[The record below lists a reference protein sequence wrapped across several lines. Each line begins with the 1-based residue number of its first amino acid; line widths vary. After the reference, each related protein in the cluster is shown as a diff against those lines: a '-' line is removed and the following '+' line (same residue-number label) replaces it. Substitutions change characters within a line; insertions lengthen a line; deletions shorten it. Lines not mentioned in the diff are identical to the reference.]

1 MSEQQQNQSIADDY
15 SNLVGKIL
23 EANNLEK
30 AGETDKAIAIYQ
42 EVLELDGNGTYGAV
56 AQKALANLTQS
67 KTEATT
73 EEAVQSET
81 SKDDFFWN
89 KISLR
94 WKVTLFALTIS
105 TVPVIGIGAIAYYLG
120 WQSLNQQ
127 ITQTEQASAIAIADK
142 LNRFMKERHTDIQ
155 IIAKQGYL
163 INPIIRNSTSQ
174 AEKESI
180 VNNYLASYPTYDSI
194 ASFDLNG
201 DVLVQSKG
209 PKIGN
214 SKERKYFQEVIKTK
228 KIYISQ
234 PEISDSSEE
243 MVIHIASPIIDKES
257 KQMIGVVRSRMPI
270 QNVEEV
276 IKNFGANQEEYHLV
290 DANGN
295 FFIASEKE
303 QVGRKLVEDFP
314 GIDTLVNSKQT
325 GTIFTTDQVDNA
337 KQLVSYT
344 PFPSLEGLPDL
355 NWSSVV
361 GIDEAVAFAPQKQLL
376 LALTIGTGMTVLLVA
391 AISTWLAYQGTLPIL
406 KFTTAVQKLGEGKLD
421 TRLETQGTDE
431 LAELGSNINTM
442 AQQLESFLN
451 KQEIEAKKQKQEKE
465 RLQQEVIN
473 LLLDIEGAQKGDL
486 TIEAKLT
493 EGAVGSIADAFNAT
507 IRKLR
512 GLVLQVQS
520 VSNEVNELSQAGE
533 TSVNQL
539 SWAAVNQA
547 EEINQ
552 ALENIANIN
561 NSIQDVA
568 SSAQEAAKVARMALN
583 KAHKGDTTMDKT
595 VESIE
600 KIRNTVANTAK
611 KVKQLAESSQEISQI
626 VEIISGIS
634 EKTNLLAFN
643 ASIEA
648 ARAGEHGEGFRIVA
662 DEVRRL
668 ADRVTEATK
677 DIQQLVG
684 NIQQETAEVLQAMEV
699 GTTEVVTGTELVRKT
714 KQTLQVLA
722 STSEQIDQYLQ
733 SISTNTQAQTSTS
746 QLINE
751 KMAGVATIAKSTSLE
766 AQEVVESLRNLVKE
780 AETLQSSVAQFR
792 LQS

>member
-1 MSEQQQNQSIADDY
+1 MSEQQKNQSSVDNS
-15 SNLVGKIL
+15 SNLVDKIL

-30 AGETDKAIAIYQ
+30 AGEIDKAIAIYQ
-42 EVLELDGNGTYGAV
+42 EVLELDANGTYGAV

-67 KTEATT
+67 KTTTIT
-73 EEAVQSET
+73 EEAVQSES
-81 SKDDFFWN
+81 SKNDYFWN

-127 ITQTEQASAIAIADK
+127 ITQTEQTSAIAIADK
-142 LNRFMKERHTDIQ
+142 LNRFMKERYGDIQ

-163 INPIIRNSTSQ
+163 SNSIIRNTTTQ

-180 VNNYLASYPTYDSI
+180 ANNYLASYNNYDSI
-194 ASFDLNG
+194 ASFDLDGN
-201 DVLVQSKG
+201 LQVQTKG
-209 PKIGN
+209 TKLGN
-214 SKERKYFQEVIKTK
+214 HKDREYFQQVIKTK
-228 KIYISQ
+228 KPYISQ
-234 PEISDSSEE
+234 PEISKSSGK
-243 MVIHIASPIIDKES
+243 MVIHIAAPIIDKDS
-257 KQMIGVVRSRMPI
+257 KEMIGVVRARMPI
-270 QNVEEV
+270 EKVEEV
-276 IKNFGANQEEYHLV
+276 IKNFSTNKEEYHLV

-295 FFIASEKE
+295 FFIASEPE
-303 QVGRKLVEDFP
+303 QVGRKLIQDFP
-314 GIDTLVNSKQT
+314 GIETLVNSKQV
-325 GTIFTTDQVDNA
+325 GTIFTTDQIDNA
-337 KQLVSYT
+337 EQLVSYAS
-344 PFPSLEGLPDL
+344 FPTMEGLPDL
-355 NWSSVV
+355 NWSAVI
-361 GIDEAVAFAPQKQLL
+361 GIDEAVAFASQRQLL

-391 AISTWLAYQGTLPIL
+391 ALSTWLAYQGTLPIL
-406 KFTTAVQKLGEGKLD
+406 KFATAVQKLGEGKLD
-421 TRLETQGTDE
+421 TRLETKGSDE
-431 LAELGSNINTM
+431 LAQLGSNINTM

-512 GLVLQVQS
+512 GLVLQVQQ

-552 ALENIANIN
+552 ALQNIAEIN
-561 NSIQDVA
+561 HSIQEVA
-568 SSAQEAAKVARMALN
+568 SSAQEAAKVARVALN
-583 KAHKGDTTMDKT
+583 KAQKGDTTMDKT

-733 SISTNTQAQTSTS
+733 SISTNTQAQTNTS
-746 QLINE
+746 QLINQ

>member
-1 MSEQQQNQSIADDY
+1 MSEQQQNQTSADNS
-15 SNLVGKIL
+15 SNLVSKIL

-30 AGETDKAIAIYQ
+30 AGEIDKAIAIYQ
-42 EVLELDGNGTYGAV
+42 EVLELDANGTYGGV

-67 KTEATT
+67 QNSTTT
-73 EEAVQSET
+73 EEKVKSEA
-81 SKDDFFWN
+81 SKDGFFWD
-89 KISLR
+89 KLSLR

-105 TVPVIGIGAIAYYLG
+105 TVPVMGIGAIAYYLG

-127 ITQTEQASAIAIADK
+127 ITQTEKTSVSGMVDK
-142 LNRFMKERHTDIQ
+142 LNRFMIERYGDIQ
-155 IIAKQGYL
+155 IIAKQGIL
-163 INPIIRNSTSQ
+163 SNALIRNSTNQ
-174 AEKESI
+174 TEKEAI
-180 VNNYLASYPTYDSI
+180 INNYLASYRNYDSL
-194 ASFDLNG
+194 AAFDLNG
-201 DVLVQSKG
+201 NLLVQSKG
-209 PKIGN
+209 PKLGN
-214 SKERKYFQEVIKTK
+214 HKDRDYFQQVIKTK
-228 KIYISQ
+228 KPYISQ
-234 PEISDSSEE
+234 PSISQSSGG
-243 MVIHIASPIIDKES
+243 MVIHIAAPIIDKDS

-270 QNVEEV
+270 ENVEEV
-276 IKNFGANQEEYHLV
+276 IKNYAANQEEYHLV

-295 FFIASEKE
+295 FFIASEPE
-303 QVGRKLVEDFP
+303 QLGRKLIEDFP
-314 GIDTLVNSKQT
+314 GIDTLVNSKQI
-325 GTIFTTDQVDNA
+325 GTIFTTDQIDNA
-337 KQLVSYT
+337 KQLVAYT
-344 PFPSLEGLPDL
+344 PFPAMEGLPDL
-355 NWSSVV
+355 NWSAVI
-361 GIDEAVAFAPQKQLL
+361 GIDESVAFAPQRQLL

-391 AISTWLAYQGTLPIL
+391 AVSTWLAYQGTLPIL

-421 TRLETQGTDE
+421 TRLETKGSDE
-431 LAELGSNINTM
+431 LAQLGSNINTM

-512 GLVLQVQS
+512 GLVLQVQQ

-547 EEINQ
+547 DEINQ
-552 ALENIANIN
+552 ALQNIAEIN
-561 NSIQDVA
+561 NSIQEVA
-568 SSAQEAAKVARMALN
+568 SSAQEAAKVARVALN
-583 KAHKGDTTMDKT
+583 KAHKGDATMDKT

-733 SISTNTQAQTSTS
+733 SISTNTQAQTNTS

>member
-1 MSEQQQNQSIADDY
+1 MSEQQQNQSIVDNS

-30 AGETDKAIAIYQ
+30 AGEINKAIAIYQ
-42 EVLELDGNGTYGAV
+42 EVLELDANGTYGAV
-56 AQKALANLTQS
+56 AQKALANLTQTQTS
-67 KTEATT
+67 TIT
-73 EEAVQSET
+73 EETVKSEV
-81 SKDDFFWN
+81 SKDSFFWN
-89 KISLR
+89 KLTLR

-105 TVPVIGIGAIAYYLG
+105 TVPVIGVGAIAYYLG
-120 WQSLNQQ
+120 WQSLNKQ
-127 ITQTEQASAIAIADK
+127 ITQTEQTTAIAIADK

-155 IIAKQGYL
+155 IIAKQGIL
-163 INPIIRNSTSQ
+163 INPLIRNSTSQ
-174 AEKESI
+174 QEKESI
-180 VNNYLASYPTYDSI
+180 VNNYLASYTNYDSI
-194 ASFDLNG
+194 AAFDLNG
-201 DVLVQSKG
+201 NLLVQSKG
-209 PKIGN
+209 PKLDN
-214 SKERKYFQEVIKTK
+214 HKDRDYFQEVVKTK
-228 KIYISQ
+228 KPYISQ
-234 PEISDSSEE
+234 PNISQSSGKA
-243 MVIHIASPIIDKES
+243 VIHVAAPIIDKES
-257 KQMIGVVRSRMPI
+257 KEMIGVVRARMPI
-270 QNVEEV
+270 ENVEEV
-276 IKNFGANQEEYHLV
+276 IKNFGTNEEEYHLV
-290 DANGN
+290 DANGT
-295 FFIASEKE
+295 FFAASESE

-314 GIDTLVNSKQT
+314 GIDTLVNSKQV
-325 GTIFTTDQVDNA
+325 GTIFATDQIDNA
-337 KQLVSYT
+337 KQLVSYA
-344 PFPSLEGLPDL
+344 PFPAMEGLPEL
-355 NWSSVV
+355 NWSSVI
-361 GIDEAVAFAPQKQLL
+361 GIDEAVAFAPQRQLL
-376 LALTIGTGMTVLLVA
+376 IALTIGTGMTVLLVA

-431 LAELGSNINTM
+431 LAQLGSNINTM
-442 AQQLESFLN
+442 AQQLETFLTQ
-451 KQEIEAKKQKQEKE
+451 QEIEAKKQKQEKE

-512 GLVLQVQS
+512 GLVLQVQQ
-520 VSNEVNELSQAGE
+520 VSNEVSELSQTGE
-533 TSVNQL
+533 SSVNQL
-539 SWAAVNQA
+539 SSAAVNQA
-547 EEINQ
+547 DEINQ
-552 ALENIANIN
+552 ALQNITEIN

-568 SSAQEAAKVARMALN
+568 NSAQEAAKVAKVALN

-626 VEIISGIS
+626 VEIISSIS

-722 STSEQIDQYLQ
+722 QISEQIDQYLQ

-751 KMAGVATIAKSTSLE
+751 KMAGVATIAKSTSQE
-766 AQEVVESLRNLVKE
+766 AKEVVESLRNLVKE